1 MMKQLND
8 SLWGRGIILA
18 FWATICCVTITAVV
32 VLIPIIL
39 ALVKHG
45 AMVY

>member
-18 FWATICCVTITAVV
+18 FWATICCVTITGVV
-32 VLIPIIL
+32 MLIPIIL

-45 AMVY
+45 LSLL

>member
-18 FWATICCVTITAVV
+18 FWTTICCVTITGVV
-32 VLIPIIL
+32 MLIPIIL

-45 AMVY
+45 FSLL

>member
-8 SLWGRGIILA
+8 SLWGRGIILI
-18 FWATICCVTITAVV
+18 FWITICCVTITGVV

>member
-18 FWATICCVTITAVV
+18 FWTTICCVTITGVV
-32 VLIPIIL
+32 MLIPIIL

-45 AMVY
+45 IGLL